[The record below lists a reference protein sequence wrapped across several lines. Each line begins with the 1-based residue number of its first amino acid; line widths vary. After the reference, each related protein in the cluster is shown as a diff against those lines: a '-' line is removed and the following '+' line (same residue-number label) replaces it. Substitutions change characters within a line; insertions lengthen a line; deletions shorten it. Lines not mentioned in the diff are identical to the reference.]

1 MPNLFI
7 IGNGFDLAHG
17 LPTRYSKFREFLR
30 TKYGADEYAY
40 LVSPSPQ
47 GDGFGN
53 VWVDSKEVANLV
65 ARMLRD
71 ACADELRDADEDEYW
86 SDFENALGYFDY
98 VEFFEDAKEYDRD
111 GDIHPA
117 HTFYN
122 VEDIADNLLFCI
134 PHIKDLFQEWIGT
147 IDISAISPKPHFA
160 EIINPSADFFLTFNY
175 TSTLATIYG
184 CQNICHIHGKQGTDI
199 YVGHGD
205 DNVAC
210 FDDAHYGSEEDL
222 KRLKQ
227 ALRKDTQKALSLH
240 QGFFDELAAIDSVYS
255 IGFSYSCVDL
265 VYIEKI
271 CRIAGSK
278 ISKWVFD
285 TFRNEYLNKHFDEH
299 VRNCG
304 YTGKFDAQKLV

>member
-65 ARMLRD
+65 TRMLRD
-71 ACADELRDADEDEYW
+71 ACADELRDACEDEYW

-98 VEFFEDAKEYDRD
+98 AEFFEDVEEYDRE
-111 GDIHPA
+111 GDVHFYR
-117 HTFYN
+117 TFYN
-122 VEDIADNLLFCI
+122 IEDIADNLLFCI

-147 IDISAISPKPHFA
+147 IDISSTSPKPHFA
-160 EIINPSADFFLTFNY
+160 EIINPTADFFLTFNY
-175 TSTLATIYG
+175 TSTLATIYC
-184 CQNICHIHGKQGTDI
+184 CQNICHIHGKQGADI

-205 DNVAC
+205 DNVEC
-210 FDDAHYGSEEDL
+210 FEDSRYGSEEDL
-222 KRLKQ
+222 KRLKR
-227 ALRKDTQKALSLH
+227 ALRKDTPKALSLH
-240 QGFFDELAAIDSVYS
+240 QGFFDELVAINCVYS

-271 CRIAGSK
+271 CRIAGSR
-278 ISKWVFD
+278 ISKWV
-285 TFRNEYLNKHFDEH
+285 LNDYDCECKRKQFEE
-299 VRNCG
+299 RIRKYG
-304 YTGKFDAQKLV
+304 YTGEFGTQKLV